1 MTLAER
7 TQCSTSSIT
16 TDMSPPYYDGSKC
29 NCKSSIYLGC
39 IEILQP
45 FVTMFMTDLV
55 IDIVISVV
63 IAIFSAYIN
72 PVISHIIAW
81 CIFHINPS
89 ISPNSRGALR
99 LDITWLRA
107 GHSRPIHPGVL
118 HLSEESRMG
127 YGMRT
132 LDSPYRRRRFQ
143 WHLSSTPPWRQAF
156 RKWICKLGGPS
167 FILF

>member
-1 MTLAER
+1 
-7 TQCSTSSIT
+7 
-16 TDMSPPYYDGSKC
+16 
-29 NCKSSIYLGC
+29 
-39 IEILQP
+39 
-45 FVTMFMTDLV
+45 MFMTDLV

-72 PVISHIIAW
+72 PVISHIKAW

-89 ISPNSRGALR
+89 ISPNSRGAFR

-143 WHLSSTPPWRQAF
+143 WHLSSLHHGAKPSEKGSANLGDHHSFYFNIPM
-156 RKWICKLGGPS
+156 KLVGLA
-167 FILF
+167 ILQTNIIFSDVF

>member
-1 MTLAER
+1 
-7 TQCSTSSIT
+7 
-16 TDMSPPYYDGSKC
+16 
-29 NCKSSIYLGC
+29 
-39 IEILQP
+39 
-45 FVTMFMTDLV
+45 MFMTDLV

-72 PVISHIIAW
+72 PVISHIKAW

-89 ISPNSRGALR
+89 ISPNSRGAFR
-99 LDITWLRA
+99 LDISWLSA

-156 RKWICKLGGPS
+156 RKRICKLGVGDHHS
-167 FILF
+167 FYFNIPMKLVGLAILQTNIIFSDVFLMIMELF